1 MKKLLKRLF
10 AVYFTP
16 TILNRIKWKSD
27 PPSLPPE
34 IKDEAARRPKHAVL
48 PCSTFFLGEG
58 VGDLDLP
65 SVLAKCN
72 PGQNNMEKATPHPRN
87 QSQMRHPRLERW
99 PFFSSTTFIQCSTKS
114 YLLGKLMDHFYQR
127 KHLFLLAL
135 LLFALPLCS

>member
-1 MKKLLKRLF
+1 MKKILKRLF
-10 AVYFTP
+10 AVYYTP

-27 PPSLPPE
+27 PPSLLPE
-34 IKDEAARRPKHAVL
+34 IKDEAARRPKHTIL

-65 SVLAKCN
+65 SVLAKLAIL
-72 PGQNNMEKATPHPRN
+72 GKIIWKKQPHIPEI
-87 QSQMRHPRLERW
+87 MRHPRLERW
-99 PFFSSTTFIQCSTKS
+99 PFISLTTFIQCSTKS
-114 YLLGKLMDHFYQR
+114 YLPGKLIYHFYQR